1 MIEELKKVLKR
12 EEGSKLK
19 DGKHIPYKCSEGKL
33 TIGYGLLIDP
43 DVPGG
48 GLTEAQADMLLRT
61 TVDNLMVEIYNRIPW
76 YKEQP
81 EPIKIALANMAYQL
95 GVPKLLQFKKTLD
108 HIENGR
114 YAMAAAECKNSR
126 WFHQTPNRCERV
138 AEVFN
143 NYSKGE

>member
-1 MIEELKKVLKR
+1 MIKELLEVIKK
-12 EEGSKLK
+12 EEGSKMK
-19 DGKHIPYKCSEGKL
+19 DGKHIPYRCSENKL
-33 TIGYGLLIDP
+33 TICYGLLIDP
-43 DVPGG
+43 DVPGAG
-48 GLTEAQADMLLRT
+48 ITEAQAEMLLET
-61 TVDNLMVEIYNRIPW
+61 TVNQFLVELHSKLPW

-81 EPIKIALANMAYQL
+81 DPIKIALANMAYQL

-114 YAMAAAECKNSR
+114 YAMAAAECKNSQ

-143 NYSKGE
+143 NFSKGE